1 MDNKKEF
8 KDYVIKRKKAF
19 EKKHRILGGNKILT
33 DKHYINN
40 LKFLDDTSQYLIRHL
55 NSKKVSIRDK
65 LLTVLVFRVLGNKSL
80 AKSYSNKNKLYDMDR
95 IYLLG
100 KALKQDITYP
110 YRYISLLKK
119 NPFESRGDCFF
130 ACVETFIESLP
141 EDNFYKW
148 RTSQIFK
155 HLVKSDIMWLT
166 ESMAYQLA
174 TDIAFINELRITLD
188 FIPYISRGNK
198 KILCYILGKKNL
210 SMSQYKDFVLEIMQW
225 YSKLSFADDIEKLI
239 IPTDITQMLIGFK
252 RYKGYGDSNTKRNG
266 TKRIKRIGGLVI
278 TGSINEFFK
287 RLQTQEI

>member
-19 EKKHRILGGNKILT
+19 EKKYRILAGNKILT
-33 DKHYINN
+33 DKHYVNN

-55 NSKKVSIRDK
+55 NSKKIHIRDK
-65 LLTVLVFRVLGNKSL
+65 LLTVLVFRILGNKSL
-80 AKSYSNKNKLYDMDR
+80 AKSYSNKHKLYDMDR

-100 KALKQDITYP
+100 KALGQDKKYS
-110 YRYISLLKK
+110 YRYTSLLKK
-119 NPFESRGDCFF
+119 KPFENRDDCFF

-141 EDNFYKW
+141 DDNFYKW
-148 RTSQIFK
+148 KTSKIFK

-174 TDIAFINELRITLD
+174 TDIAFINELKITLD
-188 FIPYISRGNK
+188 FIPYISSGNK
-198 KILCYILGKKNL
+198 KILCYILDQKNI

-225 YSKLSFADDIEKLI
+225 YSTLKFADNIEKLI
-239 IPTDITQMLIGFK
+239 VPTDIAQMLIGFK

-266 TKRIKRIGGLVI
+266 TKRIKRISGLVI

-287 RLQTQEI
+287 QLQA